1 MADPDLLQTLQQI
14 PAPEAY
20 CTGFGIDIAVLFELL
35 SIHVV
40 AHCKAAVKAE
50 RIVVFDYV
58 APEGGKCLVIP
69 DL

>member
-1 MADPDLLQTLQQI
+1 MQIHTLLQTLQQI
-14 PAPEAY
+14 PAPETY

-35 SIHVV
+35 SVHVI

-50 RIVVFDYV
+50 RVVVIEHV
-58 APEGGKCLVIP
+58 APEGGKGLIIP